1 MLYNSFLASV
11 VNILP
16 FAIPYI
22 YTAGEEMVTLIC
34 LFECYLYRSYGRY
47 VRSRSGV
54 CTERARDMSRPECGH
69 IGSL

>member
-22 YTAGEEMVTLIC
+22 IYSRGGDGYTHMP
-34 LFECYLYRSYGRY
+34 F
-47 VRSRSGV
+47 
-54 CTERARDMSRPECGH
+54 
-69 IGSL
+69 